1 MPRLRLFVSILLTL
15 HLIALVWVAWGLPI
29 GPHEAK
35 IYFEGGGIV
44 SRLMHLGRWLLPD
57 ADFLNIRLP
66 FLLIHLLNLAL
77 FYRLSHT
84 LLKEET
90 AVYTS
95 FLLFLLLPGIVSSA
109 VLATATGL
117 ILVIY
122 QGVLVLFLEKREW
135 PAFLLLSMLLFVD
148 RSCVI
153 LYFALLTYA
162 LWRRDV
168 KMLAVTGVL
177 FAASLG
183 MYGVDMH
190 GKPVNY
196 FVDTVALYAAIF
208 SPLLFLYFFY
218 AIYRILF
225 KGEKNVIWH
234 VSFTVLLLSLAISMR
249 QRIPIQDF
257 APYVI
262 VAIPLMVRIFFRSYR
277 VRLPQFRRHYRF
289 MAGVV
294 VAVLVLNTLILLFH
308 RPLFAVLKN
317 PEKHFAAPFYL
328 PFWCAEELKAK
339 GIDSVTVKKRTLEYQ
354 LRYYGI
360 RSGGPRLLD
369 SPCPECESVTIRYKG
384 RILKRCYVSK
394 INNRYEIAMN
404 RGCQKRN
411 IGKTVLDSW
420 NKNHKEL

>member
-1 MPRLRLFVSILLTL
+1 MPRLRLFVSLLL
-15 HLIALVWVAWGLPI
+15 AFHLIALVWVAWGLPI

-35 IYFEGGGIV
+35 LYFEGNGIV
-44 SRLMHLGRWLLPD
+44 SRMMHLGHWLLPNV
-57 ADFLNIRLP
+57 DFLNIRLP
-66 FLLIHLLNLAL
+66 FLLIHLINLTL
-77 FYRLSHT
+77 FYRLSRI
-84 LLKEET
+84 LLKDEVM
-90 AVYTS
+90 VYTS
-95 FLLFLLLPGIVSSA
+95 FVLFLLLPGIVSSA

-122 QGVLVLFLEKREW
+122 QGFLVLYLQKREW
-135 PAFLLLSMLLFVD
+135 PAYLLLSSLLLLD

-177 FAASLG
+177 SAVSLG
-183 MYGVDMH
+183 IYGVEIH

-234 VSFTVLLLSLAISMR
+234 VAFTVLLLSLAISMR

-262 VAIPLMVRIFFRSYR
+262 VAIPLMIRLFFRSYR
-277 VRLPQFRRHYRF
+277 VRLPQFRKHYRTL
-289 MAGVV
+289 AGFV
-294 VAVLVLNTLILLFH
+294 VAVLIANTLILLFH
-308 RPLFAVLKN
+308 RPFFMVLKN
-317 PEKHFAAPFYL
+317 PKKHFAAPFYL
-328 PFWCAEELKAK
+328 PYWCAEALKEK
-339 GIDSVTVKKRTLEYQ
+339 GFHSVSAKKRELAYQ
-354 LRYYGI
+354 LHYYGI
-360 RSGGPRLLD
+360 EPGGPKLHD
-369 SPCPECESVTIRYKG
+369 SPCPGCESVTIRYNG
-384 RILKRCYVSK
+384 RVLTHCYVSK
-394 INNRYEIAMN
+394 INNQNEIALN
-404 RGCQKRN
+404 LSSQSE
-411 IGKTVLDSW
+411 I
-420 NKNHKEL
+420 

>member
-1 MPRLRLFVSILLTL
+1 MPRIRLLVSILLAF
-15 HLIALVWVAWGLPI
+15 HLAALVWVAWGLPI
-29 GPHEAK
+29 GPHEAQL
-35 IYFEGGGIV
+35 YFEGEGVV
-44 SRLMHLGRWLLPD
+44 SRLMHLGRWMLPN

-66 FLLIHLLNLAL
+66 FLLIHLVNLAL
-77 FYRLSHT
+77 FYRLSRI
-84 LLKEET
+84 LLRDET

-95 FLLFLLLPGIVSSA
+95 FVLFLLLPGIVSSA

-117 ILVIY
+117 ILVVY
-122 QGVLVLFLEKREW
+122 QGFLVLYLQKKEW
-135 PAFLLLSMLLFVD
+135 LAYLLLPLFLLID

-162 LWRRDV
+162 LWRREV
-168 KMLAVTGVL
+168 KLLAVTGVL

-183 MYGVDMH
+183 IYGVDMH

-225 KGEKNVIWH
+225 KGEKNIIWH

-262 VAIPLMVRIFFRSYR
+262 VAIPLMVRLFFRSYR
-277 VRLPQFRRHYRF
+277 VRLPRFRRHYRAL
-289 MAGVV
+289 AGLVV
-294 VAVLVLNTLILLFH
+294 GVLVLNTLILLFH

-317 PEKHFAAPFYL
+317 PKKHFAAPFYL
-328 PFWCAEELKAK
+328 PYWCAEALKEK
-339 GIDSVTVKKRTLEYQ
+339 GIDSVTVGKKSYAYQ

-360 RSGGPRLLD
+360 EPGGPKLRNA
-369 SPCPECESVTIRYKG
+369 PCPGCESVTIRYNG
-384 RILKRCYVSK
+384 RILTRCYVSK
-394 INNRYEIAMN
+394 INNRNEIALN
-404 RGCQKRN
+404 RVDQSEK
-411 IGKTVLDSW
+411 
-420 NKNHKEL
+420 